1 MKRPRL
7 LYLAFFYPPSRAS
20 GVYRAIATSQLFAN
34 SGWDVTV
41 VTADR
46 NFLDDELGAADR
58 SLEQMIPAGVEV
70 ERVPFTFSRH
80 GDFPFDS
87 AGPLAGHLPGLY
99 FKMAERRRL
108 SSGPIGVAGFPDR
121 YWRWIEPVLQQV
133 GQMTTGFDHILAT
146 GNPYSSF
153 EAARLLAD
161 DRGVG
166 FSVDYRDPWSFDPA
180 TSAPIHDP
188 AVEEAE
194 SRIIAAASKCF
205 HVNMAIASAY
215 SRRYP
220 ESSSKHVVALNGF
233 DEASLGAIHSPRVT
247 GPLRFG
253 MLGTLTERWP
263 LEALFTGWRAALP
276 SLPAG
281 SELILAGYLGFFD
294 RSVSVIDS
302 LLPRS
307 LEGFSYVG
315 PVAKERVGEF
325 NETLDVIVAP
335 VPDGEM
341 ITGSKIFEALATG
354 LPVVCVQSSGGGA
367 RAMMADHPFAFGAE
381 PQPEAIAD
389 AFVHAGEAARTMA
402 PGEPARIRSTMRGL
416 ERLNSLRP
424 LLDAVN
430 DSIADDTRI
439 R

>member
-1 MKRPRL
+1 MTRPRL

-20 GVYRAIATSQLFAN
+20 GVYRAIATSQLFAK

-58 SLEQMIPAGVEV
+58 SLEQLIPDGVVV

-80 GDFPFDS
+80 GDFPFES

-99 FKMAERRRL
+99 FKMTERRRR
-108 SSGPIGVAGFPDR
+108 SSGSVAIASFPDR
-121 YWRWIEPVLQQV
+121 YWQWVEPVMQRV
-133 GQMTTGFDHILAT
+133 GQMTADFDHILAT
-146 GNPYSSF
+146 GNPYASF

-161 DRGVG
+161 DHGVR

-180 TSAPIHDP
+180 TSAPIHHP
-188 AVEEAE
+188 AVDEAE
-194 SRIIAAASKCF
+194 SRIIAAAAKCF
-205 HVNMAIASAY
+205 HVNTAIASAY
-215 SRRYP
+215 ARRYP
-220 ESSSKHVVALNGF
+220 ESAHKHVVALNGF
-233 DEASLGAIHSPRVT
+233 DEASLGAIHSPRAV

-263 LEALFTGWRAALP
+263 LDALFTGWRAALP

-315 PVAKERVGEF
+315 PVAKERVGDF
-325 NETLDVIVAP
+325 NDDLDVVVAP

-341 ITGSKIFEALATG
+341 ITGSKIFEALAIG
-354 LPVVCVQSSGGGA
+354 LPVVCVQASGGGA
-367 RAMMADHPFAFGAE
+367 RAMLDGHPYAFGAD
-381 PQPEAIAD
+381 PHPEAIAAALID
-389 AFVHAGEAARTMA
+389 AAAAARSMA
-402 PGEPARIRSTMRGL
+402 PEEPARIRSSMRGL

-430 DSIADDTRI
+430 ESIEDQPRAQ
-439 R
+439 